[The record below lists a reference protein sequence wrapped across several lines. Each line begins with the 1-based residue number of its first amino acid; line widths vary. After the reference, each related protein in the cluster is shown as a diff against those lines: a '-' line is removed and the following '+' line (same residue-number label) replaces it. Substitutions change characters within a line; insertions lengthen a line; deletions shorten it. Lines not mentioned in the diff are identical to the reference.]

1 MIEPIESIVVG
12 FNATEPCK
20 TAVRAAASIATT
32 CGAHLHVVSVEQPI
46 VPVGGFG
53 WAAPYDSTGY
63 IADLVADRCR
73 TGIEIVGGVCETT
86 AHAEMGSPSNEI
98 VRIARETGAGMI
110 VLGASHHSALER
122 IFLGSTADRVIRL
135 AHVPCL
141 VAATAETPKRILV
154 AADDSEFGR
163 HALHEGLRCAALC
176 GAESI
181 HCLHVTTEPPPPA
194 AMVGTFDVDY
204 YTDALAGSFDKFVQD
219 VRAKVGDDAPPVETK
234 VRVGGID
241 VQIRAEIEESGAD
254 LLVIGTH
261 GRGFVGRKI
270 LGSVSEAVLRECPIS
285 ALVVPGEE

>member
-1 MIEPIESIVVG
+1 MKNIVVG

-20 TAVRAAASIATT
+20 TAVRAAAAIAGT

-73 TGIEIVGGVCETT
+73 TGTEIAGQGCEVT

-98 VRIARETGAGMI
+98 VRIARENEAGMI
-110 VLGASHHSALER
+110 VLGASHHSAIER

-141 VAATAETPKRILV
+141 IAATPDAPKRILV

-163 HALHEGLRCAALC
+163 HALQAALRIATLC

-219 VRAKVGDDAPPVETK
+219 VRSGEGESAPEVATK

-241 VQIRAEIEESGAD
+241 VQIVAEIEASGVD

-270 LGSVSEAVLRECPIS
+270 LGSTSEAVLRQSPIS
-285 ALVVPGEE
+285 TLVVPGEE